1 MIPVTIAALIIIALL
16 AGICI
21 GAWLVNSA
29 YKADAEQGRVVV
41 IGGKIYRFMEV
52 DNVATTDQE

>member
-1 MIPVTIAALIIIALL
+1 MIAAGISFIV
-16 AGICI
+16 GICI

-29 YKADAEQGRVVV
+29 YKADAEEGRAVV

-52 DNVATTDQE
+52 EGDSEQ